1 MYLVN
6 VAVFSGHIVSTKLGQ
21 KMSALEFRGNLICG
35 LFSSYA
41 TIFVPQPCTGRPS
54 FSMSDTTWSK

>member
-6 VAVFSGHIVSTKLGQ
+6 VAIFSGHIVSTKLGQ

-35 LFSSYA
+35 LFGSYA
-41 TIFVPQPCTGRPS
+41 IIFVP
-54 FSMSDTTWSK
+54 